1 MGMLISNKLIYIY
14 IYKLR
19 HALSVTEVGRVAEN
33 CTQVKSTSTYINYYS
48 SKSKINNPNSY
59 LSKSKKVSNEKSIQV
74 ASY

>member
-1 MGMLISNKLIYIY
+1 M
-14 IYKLR
+14 
-19 HALSVTEVGRVAEN
+19 GRVAEN

-74 ASY
+74 TSYFVCVCVYTVYLNNFKGDFVNI